1 MAQVMLKVLDLIERS
16 IIVQSLVTLSFVG
29 VCLVMWAQGREVPD
43 GMQQGLWV
51 LLGFW
56 FGTKVQHSINNS
68 VKTRGL

>member
-1 MAQVMLKVLDLIERS
+1 MSQVMLKVLDLIERS

-29 VCLVMWAQGREVPD
+29 VALVMWAQGRVVPD

-56 FGTKVQHSINNS
+56 FGTKVQHSIDENL
-68 VKTRGL
+68 KARGV